1 MPAAAWTLDELADR
15 VGAALASGYV
25 GQPSGRVRD
34 VPDRRA
40 IRYYTTLGLV
50 DRPAAMRGRTA
61 LYGPRH
67 LLQLVAIK
75 RLQAGGLT
83 LAQVQA
89 ELAGATDTRLAGLA
103 RLPAGVGQ
111 PAADGQGSDRPALQ
125 PAPAR
130 SPTPIPAVSPAA
142 GRARFWRP
150 APAQVL
156 AADPAVAAAAAPAAG
171 GPPATPAAPAT
182 LQGIRLAEGA
192 TLLVE
197 TAEPLGEGELAAIRA
212 AAEPLVEALRA
223 CRRAGPDPRKES

>member
-1 MPAAAWTLDELADR
+1 MGDAVWTLDELADR
-15 VGAALASGYV
+15 VGSALATGYQ
-25 GQPSGRVRD
+25 GQSSGRVRD

-50 DRPAAMRGRTA
+50 DRPVAMRGRTA

-75 RLQAGGLT
+75 RLQADGLT

-89 ELAGATDTRLAGLA
+89 ELAGAGDTRLAGLA
-103 RLPAGVGQ
+103 RLPAGPGE
-111 PAADGQGSDRPALQ
+111 PARDGGLTGGPALS
-125 PAPAR
+125 AAAR
-130 SPTPIPAVSPAA
+130 PPTPIPASPRAA
-142 GRARFWRP
+142 GRPRFWRQ

-156 AADPAVAAAAAPAAG
+156 AAAPAPMAAAAPAA
-171 GPPATPAAPAT
+171 APTT
-182 LQGIRLAEGA
+182 LQGIRLVEGA

-197 TAEPLGEGELAAIRA
+197 TAQPLGESELAAILA

-223 CRRAGPDPRKES
+223 RRLAGPDSEGSRR